1 MAGMLAA
8 RVLAERFERVTI
20 VERDRYPEGAENRR
34 GVPQGRH
41 THGLLA
47 SGREIIERLFPGI
60 SVSLLEA
67 GAVPCDVCRDGY
79 WFQQGGP
86 LARVA
91 SGLDGFVASRP
102 LIEAAV
108 RERVRRLENVR
119 VVEDCAV
126 EGLLTGEGRVTG
138 VRTARGPMEADL
150 VVDASGRGS
159 RAPGWL
165 SELGYEKAEEERVEI
180 ALAYTTRWFRRDPDC
195 GAPPIVVIPPTPDGK
210 RGGVMLAQEGG
221 RWTVTLIGHF
231 GHAAPEE
238 LDGFI
243 DYSGTLPSSLIHDV
257 IRQAEPLSEPMSARF
272 PASVR
277 RRYERLTRFPE
288 GFLVAGDAVCSF
300 NPAYGQGM
308 TAAAFQALELGMAID
323 AGWGGL
329 ARRFFAGAAKVVDI
343 PWSIA
348 VGNDL
353 RMPETVG
360 PRPATVRFINW
371 YVAKLHVAAHRDAVC
386 STAFHRVANLLEPPP
401 SIMKPAVAW
410 RVLRASLRR
419 GEEAQG
425 NFFAGSVSSA
435 SSMRSST

>member
-1 MAGMLAA
+1 MKQTRNHAVVIGGSMAGMLAA

-60 SVSLLEA
+60 SESLLES
-67 GAVPCDVCRDGY
+67 GAVACDVCRDGY

-231 GHAAPEE
+231 GHVAPEE

-272 PASVR
+272 PASIR
-277 RRYERLTRFPE
+277 RRYERLTRFPK
-288 GFLVAGDAVCSF
+288 GFLVAGDAICSF

-308 TAAAFQALELGMAID
+308 TAAAFQALELGRAID

-353 RMPETVG
+353 RMP
-360 PRPATVRFINW
+360 
-371 YVAKLHVAAHRDAVC
+371 
-386 STAFHRVANLLEPPP
+386 
-401 SIMKPAVAW
+401 
-410 RVLRASLRR
+410 
-419 GEEAQG
+419 
-425 NFFAGSVSSA
+425 
-435 SSMRSST
+435 